1 MTRWTY
7 RFVMTYFMVVVAFRT
22 ILSSQISEQMQW
34 DLYWILVGM
43 VVVLLFDGLVN
54 KVRRLIDANESA

>member
-1 MTRWTY
+1 
-7 RFVMTYFMVVVAFRT
+7 MTYFMVVVAFRT

>member
-1 MTRWTY
+1 MNRWTY
-7 RFVMTYFMVVVAFRT
+7 RFVITYFMVVAAFGT
-22 ILSSQISEQMQW
+22 ILSSQVSEQMRW

-54 KVRRLIDANESA
+54 KVRRLIDANASA